1 MPDDGGLAGDL
12 VQRIAECLETS
23 ADMRAY
29 VLAMPLAALTPP
41 LAALRRLYEALDA
54 REFTVPIDDAFYP
67 QRISLWPQLRV
78 PRSIPR
84 AWLQDALTS
93 ALSLYP
99 WVVQES
105 ADIPLP
111 FALRPQTKIKLRT
124 CVTPAQLAR
133 LDNRRNLCAL
143 DLLLVQTT
151 DHVSLVELFRDLPAV
166 QCVSVLWRQK
176 PTTTVVADALEAI
189 ATSTSIQTLVWT
201 MSLTAGMW
209 DEACR
214 ELWAGFLSSAPLS
227 SVSLRG
233 LTAAP
238 MAATAATALVAN
250 TTLASLELHDA
261 GVIAAVFALASSVP
275 SHWTSLRLHGVA
287 TDDLP
292 PIASAVTAAR
302 IRHLSIDLQPGNIA
316 VDEDERHGSA
326 ILAMLSSLQCLQSLD
341 LSSMLL
347 PSVEAVLTVLPQL
360 AHLGLSENDLHDDGV
375 MALATALQRCRRL
388 RSLRLRRQGCSD
400 AGAIALASAL
410 STTPSLRTL
419 DVSGN
424 CIGSKGGAV
433 LAAEIPRLL
442 EVNLSNNQIGYE
454 GALALSRMVPRT
466 GHMEGIN
473 LEGNPL
479 YVDGVLAIVEG
490 VARSP
495 YRVGSVQLSRTLA
508 NPSHIQEC
516 LDRIGELPDPAWCIF
531 LDT

>member
-1 MPDDGGLAGDL
+1 MREDGLADDL
-12 VQRIAECLETS
+12 VQRIAECVETS

-29 VLAMPLAALTPP
+29 VLAMPLAVLTSP

-54 REFTVPIDDAFYP
+54 RVLTVLPGDAFYP

-78 PRSIPR
+78 PQSIPLAR
-84 AWLQDALTS
+84 LRDDLTAALP
-93 ALSLYP
+93 LYP

-105 ADIPLP
+105 IDMPLP
-111 FALRPQTKIKLRT
+111 FALRPHTKIKLRT
-124 CVTPAQLAR
+124 CVTPAQLGR
-133 LDNRRNLCAL
+133 LENLHNLCAL
-143 DLLLVQTT
+143 DLLLVHTS
-151 DHVSLVELFRDLPAV
+151 DRVSLVELFRHLPAV
-166 QCVSVLWRQK
+166 HCVSVLWRQK
-176 PTTTVVADALEAI
+176 PTTAVVADALEAI
-189 ATSTSIQTLVWT
+189 ATSASVQNLVWT
-201 MSLTAGMW
+201 MSLTAGKW

-214 ELWAGFLSSAPLS
+214 ELLAAFLSSSPLT

-233 LTAAP
+233 LNAGP
-238 MAATAATALVAN
+238 MAATTATAVVAN
-250 TTLASLELHDA
+250 ASIARLELHDA
-261 GVIAAVFALASSVP
+261 RVISTLFQLAPSVP

-287 TDDLP
+287 ADDLP
-292 PIASAVTAAR
+292 RIASAVTASR
-302 IRHLSIDLQPGNIA
+302 IRHLSIALKPGNII

-326 ILAMLSSLQCLQSLD
+326 ILAMLSSLPCLQSLD

-347 PSVEAVLTVLPQL
+347 PSVEVIAAVLPQL
-360 AHLGLSENDLHDDGV
+360 VQLGLSENDLHDDGV
-375 MALATALQRCRRL
+375 VVLARALPLCRRL

-400 AGAIALASAL
+400 AGAVALASTL
-410 STTPSLRTL
+410 SKAPSLRTL

-424 CIGSKGGAV
+424 CIGSKGGAL
-433 LAAEIPRLL
+433 LAAEIPQLL
-442 EVNLSNNQIGYE
+442 DVDLSNNQIGYE
-454 GALALSRMVPRT
+454 GALALSRMVPKT
-466 GHMEGIN
+466 THMENIN

-516 LDRIGELPDPAWCIF
+516 LNRIGELPDPAWCIF